1 MARWYGGMGVS
12 GRRRCACAVATLV
25 ICLPAALPAQQQDA
39 ASSAPP
45 PTTTSAVPDPS
56 AAALAAL
63 MPTPA
68 PGARTL
74 SLADALQL
82 AEQGAESL
90 RIADAEVDRA
100 AGQRRRA
107 RSQRYPQLFGTG
119 SYTRTLASEFEDL
132 SFDFGDDGGGGDAG
146 ELPFGQRN
154 QYRLGLQ
161 VEQTLWAGGRIAGQT
176 RAAEAVLDAAEVGL
190 AATRAGVQL
199 QVTEAYFDALLF
211 DRLVVI
217 TTGTLE
223 LSETAYRHTRLAY
236 EVGNQSEFE
245 LLRAQVARDNQR
257 PELLQRSSDR
267 ELAYLRLRQLLDL
280 PATEPIALTTGF
292 AEFADWPA
300 TTPPPADRAAREEW
314 LTRVVDGR
322 SPVRQARAAV
332 EQQEQLL
339 RVAKA
344 ERWPSLAVSS
354 DYGRV
359 DYPASGLADPFDMRT
374 NWTVALGFRVPL
386 YTGGRVAGEVGAVKA
401 GLDEAQ
407 ARLDQVRELARL
419 DAQEALER
427 LASAEAV
434 WSASAGTAEQ
444 AQRAYQ
450 IADLRYREGL
460 STQLELSDARL
471 LLQQALGNRAL
482 AARNLQV
489 ARARVALL
497 PDLPLGGG
505 APLAVPAGAFPQ
517 TLTPGAA
524 GAPFT
529 LAGPGGR

>member
-1 MARWYGGMGVS
+1 MLRLQMQRLATTA
-12 GRRRCACAVATLV
+12 GRR
-25 ICLPAALPAQQQDA
+25 ALPLVGAVVLLASAAAAQTTG
-39 ASSAPP
+39 SATP
-45 PTTTSAVPDPS
+45 PTSDPS
-56 AAALAAL
+56 AALLAAL
-63 MPTPA
+63 VPP
-68 PGARTL
+68 PGPGERAL
-74 SLADALQL
+74 SLAEALQL
-82 AEQGAESL
+82 AEQGAETL
-90 RIADAEVDRA
+90 RIAGAEVARA
-100 AGQRRRA
+100 AGERRQA
-107 RSQRYPQLFGTG
+107 RSQRFPQLFGSG

-132 SFDFGDDGGGGDAG
+132 SFDFGDDGSGGDVG

-154 QYRLGLQ
+154 QYRLGLDVQ
-161 VEQTLWAGGRIAGQT
+161 QILWAGGRIAGQT
-176 RAAEAVLDAAEVGL
+176 GAAQAALTAAEVAL
-190 AATRAGVQL
+190 AAARAQVRL
-199 QVTEAYFDALLF
+199 AVTEAYFDALLL
-211 DRLVVI
+211 DRLVII

-223 LSETAYRHTRLAY
+223 LSETAFRHTKLAY

-257 PELLQRSSDR
+257 PELLQRTSDR

-280 PATEPIALTTGF
+280 PASEPLALTTGF
-292 AEFADWPA
+292 AEFADWGA
-300 TTPPPADRAAREEW
+300 ADPPPAEPAARQEW
-314 LTRVVDGR
+314 LTRVVDSR
-322 SPVRQARAAV
+322 SPVRQARAGV
-332 EQQEQLL
+332 EQRNQLL
-339 RVAKA
+339 RVARA
-344 ERWPSLAVSS
+344 ERWPSFALTS

-359 DYPASGLADPFDMRT
+359 DYPASGIADPFDMRT
-374 NWTVALGFRVPL
+374 NWTVGLGFRVPL
-386 YTGGRVAGEVGAVKA
+386 FTGGRVAGQVATAKA
-401 GLDEAQ
+401 GVDDAQ

-434 WSASAGTAEQ
+434 WQASAGTAEQ

-517 TLTPGAA
+517 TLTPGAGGA
-524 GAPFT
+524 GFS